1 LLRDAKRQSSIY
13 CLQFMAAQHF
23 CCNHGWEMMGVS
35 RKPNSRD
42 VEIGRDL
49 ARQRKAA
56 GTSQAAMAAALG
68 ISTQQY
74 GKYERG
80 ENRIST
86 SRYEQALGVL
96 HGIQGAVQPGLA
108 EERATCQAQDALLLE
123 LESAAL
129 ALRPALERFLA
140 AVSRTTPTRG
150 SRS

>member
-1 LLRDAKRQSSIY
+1 
-13 CLQFMAAQHF
+13 
-23 CCNHGWEMMGVS
+23 MMGVS

-80 ENRIST
+80 ENQIST

-108 EERATCQAQDALLLE
+108 EERATYQAQDALLLE

-129 ALRPALERFLA
+129 ALRPALDRFLA
-140 AVSRTTPTRG
+140 AVESNDADQGFPELRIATGTAPVASFRCG
-150 SRS
+150 GMAAGACPRRPSS